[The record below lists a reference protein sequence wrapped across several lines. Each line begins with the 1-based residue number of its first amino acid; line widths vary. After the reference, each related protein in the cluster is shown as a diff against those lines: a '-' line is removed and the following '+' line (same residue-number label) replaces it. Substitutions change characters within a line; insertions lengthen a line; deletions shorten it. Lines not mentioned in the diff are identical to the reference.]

1 MRKNIS
7 LYLFTLIV
15 VLLPLPG
22 SAGELDISYASMES
36 MVDSYVVSAGISDQ
50 AGPLD
55 FYAEYHY
62 GKTDDI
68 VSTDN
73 GEVGV
78 GYDPIINERLSLW
91 FDERVGYNKMIGV
104 RFENF
109 VGFGPKYYLVKS
121 EKRKLSLSTGI
132 LYHYRADDDEGNG
145 RYSHRFKYKDSWISG
160 VYFYQPN
167 MRDSADYIT
176 EGEIRIKLSDM
187 LSVFYREEYRSLG
200 SNREIEKG
208 IMFNF
213 HFDFKEVK

>member
-1 MRKNIS
+1 MKNIL

-22 SAGELDISYASMES
+22 SAGELAISYSSMKSTVES
-36 MVDSYVVSAGISDQ
+36 YATSARVSDQ
-50 AGPLD
+50 AGPFDL
-55 FYAEYHY
+55 YAEYHY

-68 VSTDN
+68 VSTDD

-91 FDERVGYNKMIGV
+91 FDERVGYNKMMGV

-109 VGFGPKYYLVKS
+109 VGFGPKYYILKDD
-121 EKRKLSLSTGI
+121 KRKLSLSTGV
-132 LYHYRADDDEGNG
+132 LYHYRADAEEGDG
-145 RYSHRFKYKDSWISG
+145 RYSHRIKYGDAWISG

-176 EGEIRIKLSDM
+176 EGEIRIKLSDV

-208 IMFNF
+208 VVFNF

>member
-1 MRKNIS
+1 MRKNIL

-15 VLLPLPG
+15 VLLPRPG
-22 SAGELDISYASMES
+22 SAGELAISHSSMKS
-36 MVDSYVVSAGISDQ
+36 TVDSYAMSAKVSDQ

-73 GEVGV
+73 GEVSI

-91 FDERVGYNKMIGV
+91 FDERARFNKMLGV

-121 EKRKLSLSTGI
+121 EKRTTSLSTGI
-132 LYHYRADDDEGNG
+132 LYHYRADDDEGDG
-145 RYSHRFKYKDSWISG
+145 RYSHRFKYRDSWVSG
-160 VYFYQPN
+160 VCFYQPN
-167 MRDSADYIT
+167 MRDSSDYIT
-176 EGEIRIKLSDM
+176 EGEIRIKLSDV

-213 HFDFKEVK
+213 HFDFKEVN